1 MIIAFIAIG
10 MIFGAA
16 ASGYALLAGGS
27 FLMALAIYSGVGF
40 VVVLSAIA
48 LALLVSGLR
57 YTEGDWANPASAKDR
72 RPVSA

>member
-1 MIIAFIAIG
+1 MIIAFIGIG
-10 MIFGAA
+10 MVFGAA

-48 LALLVSGLR
+48 LALLASGLR
-57 YTEGDWANPASAKDR
+57 YTEGDWANSTAER
-72 RPVSA
+72 HPVSA